1 MRWRAWT
8 LWTVLTLGPGA
19 AAEARPVRAEAGC
32 PARAEDPEAR
42 ESAQAPEDCAKRSA
56 NQPAVRD
63 DAPSIPKPTTRPAG
77 MNPSPI
83 AESIA
88 REISAARFA
97 EIFATPPPPRPV
109 PTGWA
114 YVGHGGVALLPVAAW
129 IAASTAANQ
138 AVWESAINAASGALV
153 GFVPSQ
159 LGYVYGNP
167 NRARWREVDITLLTL
182 SIVLTPPLAGLGTW
196 GSQQLFFGGS
206 GSPGWA
212 YLGATGG
219 ALIGHLAG
227 LAFVGLLDQHL
238 NVPEL
243 AGFRFSLALA
253 FVGTGAALGQAL
265 TSDAH

>member
-1 MRWRAWT
+1 MGWIGTTA
-8 LWTVLTLGPGA
+8 LVLLTLGEPGGCD
-19 AAEARPVRAEAGC
+19 EASG
-32 PARAEDPEAR
+32 
-42 ESAQAPEDCAKRSA
+42 
-56 NQPAVRD
+56 NQPAIHDEV
-63 DAPSIPKPTTRPAG
+63 PSASEASARPAG
-77 MNPSPI
+77 LNPSPI
-83 AESIA
+83 SETVA

-97 EIFATPPPPRPV
+97 EIFATPPPPPPV

-114 YVGHGGVALLPVAAW
+114 YVGHGTVALLPTAAW
-129 IAASTAANQ
+129 VGASTAANQ
-138 AVWESAINAASGALV
+138 PIWQSAINVASGVLV
-153 GFVPSQ
+153 GFVPSR

-167 NRARWREVDITLLTL
+167 TRARWREVDITLLTL

-206 GSPGWA
+206 SSPGWA

-238 NVPEL
+238 NAPEL
-243 AGFRFSLALA
+243 AGFRFTLGLA

-265 TSDAH
+265 TSDANAR